1 MNLMKTIFKIFSYI
15 LYLIPGVWVALVVS
29 NSVKKIDNTDN
40 IDVIIKNTQKINI
53 WCIGFGAFLWGCV
66 ASYFVLKTKGFTDP
80 EQFIYLGAFSIVL
93 FAIFCYRKL
102 KYS

>member
-29 NSVKKIDNTDN
+29 NATKKIENTKN

-53 WCIGFGAFLWGCV
+53 WCVGFGAFIWGCV
-66 ASYFVLKTKGFTDP
+66 TSYFIMKANNFTDP
-80 EQFIYLGAFSIVL
+80 EQFIYLGILSIVL
-93 FAIFCYRKL
+93 FVIFCYKKI
-102 KYS
+102 KYT